1 MPLIANLRHLETH
14 VVRLQGKLSVE
25 ELDIDTR
32 DEAIRVAQPLEYD
45 LAVQKLDKGLL
56 LQGWLRL
63 PLDCVCVRC
72 LRLFQHCVEL
82 DGWVCHLALQG
93 EDPVAV
99 VNDCVDLTPYIRDDI
114 LLEFPRHPQC
124 EPGCCGLPKISTD
137 GSKSAGETGKTE
149 KGLSAWAELN
159 KLKL

>member
-14 VVRLQGKLSVE
+14 PVRLRGKLSVE

-45 LAVQKLDKGLL
+45 LAVQELDKGLL
-56 LQGWLRL
+56 LQGWFSL

-72 LRLFQHCVEL
+72 LRPFQHRVDL

-93 EDPVAV
+93 EDGVAV
-99 VNDCVDLTPYIRDDI
+99 VNDCVDLTPYIREDI

-124 EPGCCGLPKISTD
+124 EPGCRGLPKISAD
-137 GSKSAGETGKTE
+137 RSKSAGETSKTE